1 MLRNMK
7 LQLGAWGVMA
17 ATLLGATSWGCAEAH
32 AQPPKHPEAV
42 AQSNVP
48 EAPRANASENADD
61 VENVAVEAPFD
72 YADEDAE
79 LYAAGVDDYDPAAD
93 RDPSA
98 LTEFREVLEPYGEW
112 TEDAVYGT
120 VWIPDTDVVGPDFA
134 PYVTAGHWALTE
146 DDEWIWVSDYEW
158 GWVPF
163 HYGRWVW
170 ISGRG
175 WAWIPG
181 RVYAPAWV
189 VWRVGY
195 YDDYY
200 VGWAPMPPTFYWRSG
215 VAVSLVVVPPAPY
228 VFCSTHYIFTPH
240 VHTHIVP
247 VTHVS
252 VIARHTRPYHHPA
265 SPRAR
270 SYASYARGPSLHEAR
285 IPARAVPRAS
295 HHPRALALA
304 ERGGRITTTPRA
316 RVDSSAIRQPAR
328 VGVAPGRSPAASDLR
343 RPQTVTPRSSAPQR
357 SVTVPR
363 QAPSVRQVPQVSP
376 RPTSPRPAPVA
387 PRVQQARPAPVT
399 PRAQPTRPSPVAP
412 RVQPAP
418 RPSAPKIS
426 PSPSRPSVAPSSK
439 VQSSVPRAAV
449 RAPTTRQAK

>member
-1 MLRNMK
+1 MLRIMK

-17 ATLLGATSWGCAEAH
+17 ATLLSAAFLGCAEAN
-32 AQPPKHPEAV
+32 AQPAKHPEAV
-42 AQSNVP
+42 AQSSVS
-48 EAPRANASENADD
+48 AHWNASSFEYADD
-61 VENVAVEAPFD
+61 GVENVAVETAASPL
-72 YADEDAE
+72 DANGDAA
-79 LYAAGVDDYDPAAD
+79 LYQASVDDYDPEAD

-98 LTEFREVLEPYGEW
+98 LTEFREVLAPYGEW
-112 TEDAVYGT
+112 SEDAVYGT
-120 VWIPDTDVVGPDFA
+120 VWVPDPAVVGPDFA

-170 ISGRG
+170 IAGRG

-200 VGWAPMPPTFYWRSG
+200 IGWAPMPPTFYWRSG

-247 VTHVS
+247 ATRVS
-252 VIARHTRPYHHPA
+252 VIARHTRPHYPA

-270 SYASYARGPSLHEAR
+270 GYASYARGPSLGEAR
-285 IPARAVPRAS
+285 IPARAAPRAS

-304 ERGGRITTTPRA
+304 ERGGRVTTAPRPRIA
-316 RVDSSAIRQPAR
+316 PNAARQPAR
-328 VGVAPGRSPAASDLR
+328 VGVTPHRSPGSSALR
-343 RPQTVTPRSSAPQR
+343 QPQTVTPRPSTPHR

-363 QAPSVRQVPQVSP
+363 QQAPTVRPVPQPNRPMSP
-376 RPTSPRPAPVA
+376 RPAPAAPRVQPMRPAPHVQPTQPAPVA
-387 PRVQQARPAPVT
+387 PRT
-399 PRAQPTRPSPVAP
+399 QPT
-412 RVQPAP
+412 P
-418 RPSAPKIS
+418 RPSAPKAS
-426 PSPSRPSVAPSSK
+426 PSPSKPSVAPSSK
-439 VQSSVPRAAV
+439 LQSTTPRAF
-449 RAPTTRQAK
+449 RTSPSRQAK